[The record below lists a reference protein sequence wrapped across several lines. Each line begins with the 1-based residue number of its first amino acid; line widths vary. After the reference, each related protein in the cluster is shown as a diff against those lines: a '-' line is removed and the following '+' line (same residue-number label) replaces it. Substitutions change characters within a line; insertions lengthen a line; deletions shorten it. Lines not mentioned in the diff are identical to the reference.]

1 MYCIK
6 AQIIA
11 KRQQI
16 FVRSATDVQRRQ
28 QQRKPRRVGGVAGG
42 GGGEQ
47 WPAEDS
53 LTKETAQY
61 EEGKKKHTDSGFSQT
76 SVLRNIHLKFKRTKK
91 EEIKD
96 KWGWIC
102 TSYPP
107 LRNSSWI

>member
-61 EEGKKKHTDSGFSQT
+61 EEGKKSIQTADSAKQVF
-76 SVLRNIHLKFKRTKK
+76 
-91 EEIKD
+91 
-96 KWGWIC
+96 
-102 TSYPP
+102 
-107 LRNSSWI
+107 

>member
-61 EEGKKKHTDSGFSQT
+61 EEEKKAYRQRIQPNKC
-76 SVLRNIHLKFKRTKK
+76 FKK
-91 EEIKD
+91 
-96 KWGWIC
+96 
-102 TSYPP
+102 YPP
-107 LRNSSWI
+107 QI